1 MHLSDKE
8 RKYIIRR
15 TADAIGRIQTGED
28 AIAVLSE
35 IYCQNMEDKSPRQ
48 GQLMAEEV
56 LRWIGKFQNTFEDA
70 MEDPVRCFRH
80 NWMQTME
87 AVPLDAQCDLLRREL
102 GLSADAGEPVSP
114 QLRDSLLEELS
125 GRLTD
130 ADPKGME
137 ARFTLGDPTPDNSNR
152 TAAKAVIGEDMLLAV
167 TAMVLYTMVQN
178 GQLETVEPDLTL
190 AQAVIGVC
198 AEDELAM
205 IRVLAQSEMHQQ
217 RVQKRMK
224 ALRVTCFVTLA
235 AALGGMVLAG
245 SLAAVSGLA
254 IESIL
259 AVCGYLLLWLGIVLE
274 LYYRSMAEMIRDE
287 EDEFPYIPVHVNP
300 AAAAAAEEDVLPNH
314 LPWPE
319 PASENEEE
327 KENTRQQASIQS

>member
-48 GQLMAEEV
+48 GQLMAKEV

-70 MEDPVRCFRH
+70 REDPAGYFRQ
-80 NWMQTME
+80 NWMLTME
-87 AVPLDAQCDLLRREL
+87 AVPLDVQCDLLNKEL
-102 GLSADAGEPVSP
+102 GRSSEAEAAASP
-114 QLRDSLLEELS
+114 ELRDSLLEELT

-130 ADPKGME
+130 ADSDLFPVE
-137 ARFTLGDPTPDNSNR
+137 NQLRDNSDR
-152 TAAKAVIGEDMLLAV
+152 MAAKTVIGEDMLLAV

-178 GQLETVEPDLTL
+178 GQLENVEPDLTL
-190 AQAVIGVC
+190 AQVVIGVC

-205 IRVLAQSEMHQQ
+205 IRVLAQSELHQQ
-217 RVQKRMK
+217 AVQKRMK
-224 ALRVTCFVTLA
+224 ALRITCFVVLA
-235 AALGGMVLAG
+235 AALGTMVLAG
-245 SLAAVSGLA
+245 SLAAAGGLA

-259 AVCGYLLLWLGIVLE
+259 ALCGYLLLWLGTVLE
-274 LYYRSMAEMIRDE
+274 LYYRSMAEMIREE
-287 EDEFPYIPVHVNP
+287 EDAIPYIPVHVYS
-300 AAAAAAEEDVLPNH
+300 AEDTAAEEKGLSKH

-319 PASENEEE
+319 PAKKNEEQ
-327 KENTRQQASIQS
+327 KENKRQQALTQS

>member
-56 LRWIGKFQNTFEDA
+56 LRWISKFQNTFEDA
-70 MEDPVRCFRH
+70 MEDPARCFRH

-102 GLSADAGEPVSP
+102 GLSADAGESVSP
-114 QLRDSLLEELS
+114 ELRDSLLEELS

-137 ARFTLGDPTPDNSNR
+137 DRFTLEDQTPDNSNR

-190 AQAVIGVC
+190 AQVVIGVC

-259 AVCGYLLLWLGIVLE
+259 AVCGYLLLMSPLVFDKYSIVYL
-274 LYYRSMAEMIRDE
+274 LLCDCLLAI
-287 EDEFPYIPVHVNP
+287 
-300 AAAAAAEEDVLPNH
+300 
-314 LPWPE
+314 
-319 PASENEEE
+319 
-327 KENTRQQASIQS
+327 